1 MSWTR
6 LLFAAWA
13 CVTLAAQ
20 AADGSNLPEIKRS
33 KLGLYLTAVEA
44 HALVQANP
52 AEVLFLDVRSRGEVE
67 FLGMP
72 AGADAH
78 VPYMESS
85 EWGAW
90 DTQRS
95 NFLMEPNSDFLS
107 EVARRLNDKNLTKDA
122 VLVLICRSGDR
133 SAKAANLLAEAG
145 YTRVYSVTDGY
156 EGDLAKDGPLKGRRA
171 VNGWKNADLPW
182 SYALDK
188 KKMYKIEQ

>member
-1 MSWTR
+1 
-6 LLFAAWA
+6 
-13 CVTLAAQ
+13 VTLAAQ

-52 AEVLFLDVRSRGEVE
+52 AQVLFLDVRSRGEVE